1 MQGSAS
7 DYLAAE
13 RTFLAWIRTGI
24 ALMALGFVL
33 ARFGLFLQEFNRLAP
48 DLATRSYG
56 LSLWI
61 GVALI
66 VLGVAVCL
74 LSMLR
79 HLRMLKQLQ
88 SGESLF
94 VGRPRLAIGVA
105 AALIIL
111 GLIMAGYLIFA
122 NPDTMVHASMKR
134 EGAMATSMAA
144 NSDNGIVRVQGNHSV
159 DETVAQLQGLLQA
172 KGVKLFTV
180 VDHSGEAA
188 SAGLQMPNT
197 KLLIFGNPKAG
208 TPLMLAS
215 PSVAL
220 DFPLKILVAEDTA
233 GKTWISYN
241 APSYLQ
247 ARHGLP
253 VELLPNIAVIEVLA
267 AKIAE

>member
-24 ALMALGFVL
+24 ALMGLGFVL
-33 ARFGLFLQEFNRLAP
+33 ARFGLFLQEFNRLEP
-48 DLATRSYG
+48 DLPSRSYG

-66 VLGVAVCL
+66 LLGVAVCL
-74 LSMLR
+74 FSMLR

-94 VGRPRLAIGVA
+94 ATVPRMAIGIA

-111 GLIMAGYLIFA
+111 GLVMAGYLIFA
-122 NPDTMVHASMKR
+122 NPGVVVRASMA
-134 EGAMATSMAA
+134 EEETMATSMM
-144 NSDNGIVRVQGNHSV
+144 SQGSGIVRIESHHSV
-159 DETVAQLQGLLQA
+159 GETVAKLQGILQT

-208 TPLMLAS
+208 TPLMLAA

-220 DFPLKILVAEDTA
+220 DLPLKILVAEDA
-233 GKTWISYN
+233 SGKTWISYN
-241 APSYLQ
+241 APGYLQ
-247 ARHGLP
+247 ARHGLQP
-253 VELLPNIAVIEVLA
+253 ELMPNIAVSETLA
-267 AKIAE
+267 TKAAE